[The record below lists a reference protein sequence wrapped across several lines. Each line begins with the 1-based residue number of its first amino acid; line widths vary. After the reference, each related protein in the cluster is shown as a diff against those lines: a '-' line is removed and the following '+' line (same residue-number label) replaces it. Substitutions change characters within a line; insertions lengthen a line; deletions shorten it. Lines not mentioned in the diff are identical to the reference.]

1 LIFFGLFILAAQK
14 ISWLNYGKY
23 LRPSTNRAAGYMR
36 SLIIGGV
43 FTLAWTPCVSPI
55 LAGILTLAVGAKTAL
70 HGAYLL
76 VIYSLGLGLPF
87 LALGAA
93 FDKVNPFLKKI
104 DRYSGLVY
112 IISAILLIAVG
123 ILILTNRLTWLQGG

>member
-1 LIFFGLFILAAQK
+1 V
-14 ISWLNYGKY
+14 
-23 LRPSTNRAAGYMR
+23 R

-55 LAGILTLAVGAKTAL
+55 LAGILTLAVGTKTAL
-70 HGAYLL
+70 QGAYLS

-87 LALGAA
+87 LILGAA
-93 FDKVNPFLKKI
+93 FDKVSPFLKKI

-112 IISAILLIAVG
+112 IISASLLIAVG
-123 ILILTNRLTWLQGG
+123 LLILTNRLTWLQGG